1 MPDLDLLIRGGTVVD
16 GTGAPA
22 RTADVAVRD
31 GVIVEIGRIDPDTD
45 AAEII
50 DADGLMVTPGFVDV
64 HTHYDAQLHWDPTAS
79 PASWHGVTTLF
90 TGNCGFTIAPAR
102 PDDVEWLLLMLSRVE
117 GMSAEALQTAVDWK
131 GGSFGEF
138 LGNLDGRL
146 GVNMAANVGHCAVR
160 RMVMGD
166 AASEQPATNQQIAQM
181 VALTEAALAEGAYG
195 FTSSQLDLH
204 VAHDGRGVPSNH
216 AHADELIA
224 LAETVGRHGRGAIEF
239 IPRSF
244 LTGYDDDDRALIR
257 SMAEAAG
264 GRPVHLNTL
273 APLHPSA
280 PDGWQRSVEF
290 AQELAADGLAVHP
303 MFAVNRQGAH
313 FALGNTFLFDDLPS
327 FRRTLVLP
335 EAERRAA
342 LRDPAVR
349 DAMRAD
355 IARGGYA
362 FVFFWPMI
370 RCERVA
376 RPESE
381 RFVGHS
387 VTELATMLGDG
398 RDELDAFLDV
408 SLADDLEAQFALAA
422 PPNPRHRAATA
433 TLVDNPLMM
442 PGSSDGGAHLL
453 SFCGADYTTRLL
465 TEWTDLLPIEQAVAR
480 ISGEPARAQGLTDRG
495 VLRAGLAADVLV
507 IDRDALASEE
517 SPRYVDDL
525 PSGSG
530 RYVVDAHGYRLVI
543 VNGEPLLRDG
553 VSTGATPGRIL
564 T

>member
-1 MPDLDLLIRGGTVVD
+1 MADLDLLIRGGTVVD

-22 RTADVAVRD
+22 RTADVAVAD
-31 GVIVEIGRIDPDTD
+31 GKIVDIGRIDPDTK
-45 AAEII
+45 AGEVI

-90 TGNCGFTIAPAR
+90 TGNCGFTFAPAR

-117 GMSAEALQTAVDWK
+117 GMSAEALQTAVDFT

-146 GVNMAANVGHCAVR
+146 GVNVAANVGHCAIR

-166 AASEQPATNQQIAQM
+166 AASETAATPEQIAQM
-181 VALTEAALAEGAYG
+181 VALTSEALREGAYG

-216 AHADELIA
+216 AQADELIA

-257 SMAEAAG
+257 SMAIAAC

-280 PDGWQRSVEF
+280 PDGWQRSLEF
-290 AQELAADGLAVHP
+290 AGELAAEGLMVHP

-327 FRRTLVLP
+327 FRTTLVLP
-335 EAERRAA
+335 DKARRAA

-370 RCERVA
+370 TCERVA
-376 RPESE
+376 KPESE
-381 RFVGHS
+381 RFVGRS
-387 VTELATMLGDG
+387 VTELAALLGEG
-398 RDELDAFLDV
+398 RDELDAFIDV

-422 PPNPRHRAATA
+422 PENPRHRAATG
-433 TLVDNPLMM
+433 TLVGNPLMM

-465 TEWTDLLPIEQAVAR
+465 TEWTDLLTIEAAVAR

-495 VLRAGLAADVLV
+495 VLREGLAADVLV
-507 IDRDALASEE
+507 IDRDALATEPT
-517 SPRYVDDL
+517 PRFVNDL
-525 PSGSG
+525 PAGSG
-530 RYVVDAHGYRLVI
+530 RYVVDATGYRVVI
-543 VNGEPLLRDG
+543 VNGQPLLRDG
-553 VSTGATPGRIL
+553 ESTGATPGRIL
-564 T
+564 R

>member
-1 MPDLDLLIRGGTVVD
+1 VADLDLLIRGGTVVD

-31 GVIVEIGRIDPDTD
+31 GTIVEIGRVD
-45 AAEII
+45 ATADEVV
-50 DADGLMVTPGFVDV
+50 DADGLLVTPGFVDV

-117 GMSAEALQTAVDWK
+117 GMSADALQTAVDWT
-131 GGSFGEF
+131 GGSFGAF
-138 LGNLDGRL
+138 LDNLDGRL

-166 AASEQPATNQQIAQM
+166 DASERTATPDEVAQM
-181 VALTEAALAEGAYG
+181 VALTDQAFAEGAYG
-195 FTSSQLDLH
+195 FTSSQLELH

-216 AHADELIA
+216 AAPDELIA
-224 LAETVGRHGRGAIEF
+224 LASVVGRYGRGAIEF

-244 LTGYDDDDRALIR
+244 MVGYDDDDRSLIR
-257 SMAEAAG
+257 GMAREAR
-264 GRPVHLNTL
+264 RPVHLNTL

-280 PDGWQRSVEF
+280 PAGWERSVEF
-290 AQELAADGLAVHP
+290 AHELAAEGLTVHP
-303 MFAVNRQGAH
+303 MFAANRQGAH

-327 FRRTLVLP
+327 FRRTLVLRG
-335 EAERRAA
+335 AEREAA

-355 IARGGYA
+355 IARGGHA
-362 FVFFWPMI
+362 FVFFWPLI
-370 RCERVA
+370 RCERVSHPDA
-376 RPESE
+376 E
-381 RFVGHS
+381 RFAGLTVP
-387 VTELATMLGDG
+387 ELAAMLGEG
-398 RDELDAFLDV
+398 HDELDAMLDV
-408 SLADDLEAQFALAA
+408 SLADDLEAQFALVA
-422 PPNPRHRAATA
+422 PPNPRQRAAVA
-433 TLVDNPLMM
+433 TLVEDPLMM

-465 TEWTDLLPIEQAVAR
+465 TEWDDLLSLEAAVAR

-495 VLRAGLAADVLV
+495 VLRSGMAADVLL
-507 IDRDALASEE
+507 IDRDALGTAET
-517 SPRYVDDL
+517 PRYVGDL
-525 PSGSG
+525 PANSG
-530 RYVVDAHGYRLVI
+530 RYVVDATGYRMVI

-553 VSTGATPGRIL
+553 EATGATPGKLLR
-564 T
+564 

>member
-1 MPDLDLLIRGGTVVD
+1 VADLDLLIRGGTVVD
-16 GTGAPA
+16 GTGAPG

-31 GVIVEIGRIDPDTD
+31 GTIVEIGRVD
-45 AAEII
+45 AAAGEVI

-117 GMSAEALQTAVDWK
+117 GMSAGALQAAVDWN
-131 GGSFGEF
+131 GGSFGAF
-138 LGNLDGRL
+138 LDNLEGRL

-166 AASEQPATNQQIAQM
+166 DASERTATADEIARM
-181 VALTEAALAEGAYG
+181 VALTEQALDEGAFG
-195 FTSSQLDLH
+195 FTSSQLELH

-216 AHADELIA
+216 AGPDELVA

-244 LTGYDDDDRALIR
+244 MVGYDDDDRALIR
-257 SMAEAAG
+257 AMARAAG

-280 PDGWQRSVEF
+280 PKGWERSVEF
-290 AQELAADGLAVHP
+290 AHELAADGLAVHP
-303 MFAVNRQGAH
+303 MFAANRQGAH
-313 FALGNTFLFDDLPS
+313 FALANTFLFDDLPS
-327 FRRTLVLP
+327 FRKALVLRG
-335 EAERRAA
+335 EERRAA

-355 IARGGYA
+355 IARGGHA
-362 FVFFWPMI
+362 FVFFWPLI
-370 RCERVA
+370 RCERVLHREA
-376 RPESE
+376 E
-381 RFVGHS
+381 RFAGHT
-387 VTELATMLGDG
+387 VPELAALLGEG
-398 RDELDAFLDV
+398 RDELDAMLDV
-408 SLADDLEAQFALAA
+408 SLADDLEAQFALVA
-422 PPNPRHRAATA
+422 PENPRHRAAVA
-433 TLVDNPLMM
+433 TLVDDPMMM

-465 TEWTDLLPIEQAVAR
+465 TEWTDRLSIEAAVAR
-480 ISGEPARAQGLTDRG
+480 LSGAPAGAQGLTDRG
-495 VLRAGLAADVLV
+495 VLREGLAADVLV
-507 IDRDALASEE
+507 IDRDALGTAE
-517 SPRYVDDL
+517 SPRYVGDL
-525 PSGSG
+525 PANSG
-530 RYVVDAHGYRLVI
+530 RYVVDATGYRMVI
-543 VNGEPLLRDG
+543 VNGVPLLRDG
-553 VSTGATPGRIL
+553 ESTGATPGKMLR
-564 T
+564 

>member
-1 MPDLDLLIRGGTVVD
+1 VADLDLLIKGGTVVD

-31 GVIVEIGRIDPDTD
+31 GAIVDIGRVD
-45 AAEII
+45 ATAGEVV
-50 DADGLMVTPGFVDV
+50 DADGLLVTPGFVDV

-117 GMSAEALQTAVDWK
+117 GMSADALQTAVDWQ
-131 GGSFGEF
+131 GGSFGAF
-138 LGNLDGRL
+138 LDNLDGRL

-166 AASEQPATNQQIAQM
+166 DASERAATAGEIAQM
-181 VALTEAALAEGAYG
+181 VELTDQAFAEGAYG
-195 FTSSQLDLH
+195 FTSSQLELH

-216 AHADELIA
+216 AAPDELLA
-224 LAETVGRHGRGAIEF
+224 LAGVVGRHCRGAIEF

-244 LTGYDDDDRALIR
+244 MVGYDDDDRALVR
-257 SMAEAAG
+257 GMARAS

-280 PDGWQRSVEF
+280 PAGWERSVAF
-290 AQELAADGLAVHP
+290 AHELAGEGLTVHP
-303 MFAVNRQGAH
+303 MFAASRQGAH
-313 FALGNTFLFDDLPS
+313 FALANTFLFDDLPS
-327 FRRTLVLP
+327 FRNALVLRG
-335 EAERRAA
+335 AEREAA

-355 IARGGYA
+355 IARGGHA
-362 FVFFWPMI
+362 FVFFWPLI
-370 RCERVA
+370 RCERVVHA
-376 RPESE
+376 EAS
-381 RFVGHS
+381 RFAGHT
-387 VTELATMLGDG
+387 VPELAELLGDG
-398 RDELDAFLDV
+398 RDELDALLDV
-408 SLADDLEAQFALAA
+408 SLADDLEAQFALVA
-422 PPNPRHRAATA
+422 PENPRHRAAVK
-433 TLVDNPLMM
+433 TLVEDPLMM

-465 TEWTDLLPIEQAVAR
+465 TEWDDVLTLEAAVAR
-480 ISGEPARAQGLTDRG
+480 LSGGPARAQGLTDRG

-507 IDRDALASEE
+507 IDRDALATSE
-517 SPRYVDDL
+517 SPRYVGDL
-525 PSGSG
+525 PANSG
-530 RYVVDAHGYRLVI
+530 RYVVDATGYRMVI
-543 VNGEPLLRDG
+543 VNGAPLLRDG
-553 VSTGATPGRIL
+553 EATGATPGRL
-564 T
+564 LR

>member
-1 MPDLDLLIRGGTVVD
+1 VPDLELLVRGGTVVD
-16 GTGAPA
+16 GTGGPA

-31 GVIVEIGRIDPDTD
+31 GKIVAIGRIDEH
-45 AAEII
+45 AGEVI
-50 DADGLMVTPGFVDV
+50 DADGLLVTPGFVDV

-102 PDDVEWLLLMLSRVE
+102 PDDVGWLLLMLSRVE
-117 GMSAEALQTAVDWK
+117 GMSATALQAGVDWR

-138 LGNLDGRL
+138 LGNLRGRL
-146 GVNMAANVGHCAVR
+146 GVNVAANVGHCALR

-166 AASEQPATNQQIAQM
+166 AASERPATGDEVAQM
-181 VALTEAALAEGAYG
+181 VALAEVALDDGAYG
-195 FTSSQLDLH
+195 FTSSQLELH

-244 LTGYDDDDRALIR
+244 LSGYDTDDRALIR
-257 SMAEAAG
+257 AMAVAAA

-280 PDGWQRSVEF
+280 PHGWQRSFEF
-290 AQELAADGLAVHP
+290 AHELAADGLTVHP
-303 MFAVNRQGAH
+303 MFAANRQGAH

-327 FRRTLVLP
+327 FRNVLVLSDP
-335 EAERRAA
+335 QRRDA
-342 LRDPAVR
+342 LRDPTAR

-355 IARGGYA
+355 IARGGHA
-362 FVFFWPMI
+362 FVFFWPLI
-370 RCERVA
+370 RCERVL
-376 RPESE
+376 RPDSH
-381 RFVGHS
+381 RFVGRT
-387 VTELATMLGDG
+387 VPELVAMLGEG
-398 RDELDAFLDV
+398 RDELDAFIDV
-408 SLADDLEAQFALAA
+408 SLADDLEAQFSLTA
-422 PPNPRHRAATA
+422 PENPQHRAATA
-433 TLVDNPLMM
+433 TLVDDPLVM

-465 TEWTDLLPIEQAVAR
+465 TEWTDRLSIEAAVAR
-480 ISGEPARAQGLTDRG
+480 LSGQPARAQGLADRG
-495 VLRAGLAADVLV
+495 LLREGLAADILV
-507 IDRDALASEE
+507 IDRDTLGTEPA
-517 SPRYVDDL
+517 PRFVSDL
-525 PSGSG
+525 PAGAG
-530 RYVVDAHGYRLVI
+530 RYVVDATGYRVVI
-543 VNGEPLLRDG
+543 VNGQPLLRNG
-553 VSTGATPGRIL
+553 ESTGATPGLLL